1 MNSRNKISVKVN
13 NINESKKIPERDE
26 IKKDLFNKLSL
37 YSPYSKEENLFNNK
51 SHKEILLS
59 LLKTAEM
66 TLIFE
71 TKSNNFNTK
80 KEKMNFIKKLI
91 SDLNQNLIYMLIE
104 KKTKEIYLNKKI
116 NKIKKY
122 LQNKIYNSNQEKDKN
137 EDIKYEDFIKETEVL
152 EKSYGGNELS
162 KLKMLNFTAENEIQK
177 LDFLIYNKT
186 FINKYVKTTSIY
198 PEERV
203 ELFCDYQKE
212 DSKEIDESYNFFIN
226 NKKEELGLFR
236 KEKSK
241 QNKEIEEI
249 KNEINH
255 FKRIIE
261 FEKIKPINIIHEV
274 SQENKSLNDKS
285 YSYKDYI
292 EKSINIS
299 KNNNKIL
306 KNNKIE
312 SKEENILSN
321 LQNKNLENILDL
333 NMNINFNIKFNDY
346 ISKMINQSKFKNK
359 NKNNYVLD
367 NKDFLKT
374 KKPEK
379 NGLNNNENKLIKIP
393 QKLIIKR
400 KISDNEI
407 IVH

>member
-407 IVH
+407 G